1 MAMELAR
8 AKGIVRVN
16 KGGAANEGGSANKV
30 GFGIG
35 DADCFGKSYIM

>member
-1 MAMELAR
+1 MELAR

-16 KGGAANEGGSANKV
+16 EV

>member
-1 MAMELAR
+1 MELAR
-8 AKGIVRVN
+8 AKGIVRAN
-16 KGGAANEGGSANKV
+16 KGGSANEGGFANEV

>member
-8 AKGIVRVN
+8 AKGIVRAN

-35 DADCFGKSYIM
+35 DADRFGKSYIM